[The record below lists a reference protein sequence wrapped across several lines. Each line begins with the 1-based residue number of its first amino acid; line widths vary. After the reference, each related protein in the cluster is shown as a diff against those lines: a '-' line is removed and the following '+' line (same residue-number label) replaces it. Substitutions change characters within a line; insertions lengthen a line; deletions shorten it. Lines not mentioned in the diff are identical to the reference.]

1 MSRQA
6 PEFLTQSGGGGI
18 LCPQQLDRSQQLR
31 GDAVAP
37 TLDLLPGHLQRFRI
51 RNPRTSQPQ
60 VRQFVREREHLRG
73 LGVCAIDEDQRRDR
87 IGQGET
93 PKFHRIQG
101 ASTTAADHTANHDE
115 NAQRIRLPNE
125 PSQRID
131 PCREP
136 SALCD
141 VETEPTSNASSS
153 FQNLV
158 ARLGRA
164 HEVLRPLPGGTS
176 ELPIPVLTLLAKVD
190 GIQQIRARLAA
201 VRARSRAKV
210 GDRNTLDRGFAKKQV
225 PDRREGRLRKTLQL
239 LERRPGLPA
248 LPSLDPRKP
257 TRERIDSQACTV
269 PRSTKKLRLHV
280 NAIHVLHRFQDSMR
294 STTFA
299 IRSGQS
305 NRDSIISLVMCGATK
320 LANCILSWCLP
331 FSFLST

>member
-1 MSRQA
+1 MERRND
-6 PEFLTQSGGGGI
+6 LTHRTGSYLNQVTRPWDNG
-18 LCPQQLDRSQQLR
+18 
-31 GDAVAP
+31 P
-37 TLDLLPGHLQRFRI
+37 T
-51 RNPRTSQPQ
+51 
-60 VRQFVREREHLRG
+60 
-73 LGVCAIDEDQRRDR
+73 
-87 IGQGET
+87 
-93 PKFHRIQG
+93 
-101 ASTTAADHTANHDE
+101 AST
-115 NAQRIRLPNE
+115 IRYNP
-125 PSQRID
+125 P
-131 PCREP
+131 
-136 SALCD
+136 
-141 VETEPTSNASSS
+141 
-153 FQNLV
+153 
-158 ARLGRA
+158 
-164 HEVLRPLPGGTS
+164 
-176 ELPIPVLTLLAKVD
+176 
-190 GIQQIRARLAA
+190 RLAA

-225 PDRREGRLRKTLQL
+225 PDRREGCLRKTLQL

-269 PRSTKKLRLHV
+269 PRPTKKLRLHV